1 MQKIKDRWEISK
13 NWQLIHVLLGLIALL
28 LSGYVLAKK
37 IISNF
42 SQTNTILLVFLTFII
57 AYVILNIT
65 LRLFKKLSKKWNVN
79 YRWELIAIFLV
90 FAITGSTSAKI
101 SGPVIEF
108 LNVRNFV
115 PNSILYWIIRILII
129 FPIYQIL
136 LVMVGWVFG
145 QFKFFWAFEKKML
158 SRMGFKKF
166 IEK

>member
-115 PNSILYWIIRILII
+115 PNSILYWIIRI
-129 FPIYQIL
+129 FY
-136 LVMVGWVFG
+136 
-145 QFKFFWAFEKKML
+145 
-158 SRMGFKKF
+158 
-166 IEK
+166 